1 MVNVGY
7 NMKFENKRL
16 KIIRD
21 LVNED
26 ASKQTVFSEGPAPL
40 TTEQKR
46 QFVEA
51 CKTFSHMG
59 ESVYGSGKL
68 KEIVERITS
77 IVEIGSQLVTEKE
90 DIVDSV
96 SASRHMKG
104 MGVALKE
111 FQKSANEVMIHERR
125 MEAAFEDIAEG
136 IQKYFD
142 VG

>member
-1 MVNVGY
+1 M
-7 NMKFENKRL
+7 MKFEAKNL
-16 KIIRD
+16 NAIRD
-21 LVNED
+21 LLYEQNIKKE
-26 ASKQTVFSEGPAPL
+26 TVFGDEPTPL
-40 TTEQKR
+40 TTEEKR

-68 KEIVERITS
+68 TEIVERISS
-77 IVEIGSQLVTEKE
+77 IVETASQLVTEE
-90 DIVDSV
+90 GEMVDSI
-96 SASRHMKG
+96 SANRQMKG
-104 MGVALKE
+104 TKEALKE

-125 MEAAFEDIAEG
+125 MAEAFEDIAHG

>member
-1 MVNVGY
+1 M
-7 NMKFENKRL
+7 MKFEAKNL
-16 KIIRD
+16 NAIRD
-21 LVNED
+21 LLYEQNIKKE
-26 ASKQTVFSEGPAPL
+26 TVFGDEPTPL
-40 TTEQKR
+40 TTEQKK

-68 KEIVERITS
+68 TEIVERISS
-77 IVEIGSQLVTEKE
+77 IVETASQLVTEE
-90 DIVDSV
+90 GDMVDSI
-96 SASRHMKG
+96 SANRQMKG
-104 MGVALKE
+104 TKEALKE

-125 MEAAFEDIAEG
+125 MAEAFEDIAHG

>member
-1 MVNVGY
+1 
-7 NMKFENKRL
+7 MKFEAKNL
-16 KIIRD
+16 NAIRD
-21 LVNED
+21 LLYEQNIKKE
-26 ASKQTVFSEGPAPL
+26 TVFGDEPTPL
-40 TTEQKR
+40 TTEQKK

-68 KEIVERITS
+68 TEIVERISS
-77 IVEIGSQLVTEKE
+77 IVETASQLVTEE
-90 DIVDSV
+90 GDMVDSI
-96 SASRHMKG
+96 SANRQMKG
-104 MGVALKE
+104 TKEALKE

-125 MEAAFEDIAEG
+125 MAEAFEDIAHG

>member
-1 MVNVGY
+1 M
-7 NMKFENKRL
+7 MKFEAKNL
-16 KIIRD
+16 NAIRD
-21 LVNED
+21 LLYEQNIKKE
-26 ASKQTVFSEGPAPL
+26 TVFGDEPTPL

-68 KEIVERITS
+68 TEIVERISS
-77 IVEIGSQLVTEKE
+77 IVETASQLVTEE
-90 DIVDSV
+90 GEMVDSI
-96 SASRHMKG
+96 SANRQLKG
-104 MGVALKE
+104 TKVALKD

>member
-1 MVNVGY
+1 M
-7 NMKFENKRL
+7 MKFEAKNL
-16 KIIRD
+16 NAIRD
-21 LVNED
+21 LLYEQNIKKE
-26 ASKQTVFSEGPAPL
+26 TVFGDEPTPL
-40 TTEQKR
+40 TTEEKR

-68 KEIVERITS
+68 TEIVERISS
-77 IVEIGSQLVTEKE
+77 IVETASQLVTEE
-90 DIVDSV
+90 GEMVDSI
-96 SASRHMKG
+96 SANRQMKG
-104 MGVALKE
+104 TKEALKE

-125 MEAAFEDIAEG
+125 MAAAFEDIAQG